1 MTGTSEAVVLLQ
13 RVSEFLKKLTP
24 EDLQALETGEARLSV
39 VHKTPPR
46 KATAA
51 AAPLALDVEQVNA
64 DLKAINDRSM
74 AARYLTD
81 LKLSKANTV
90 ELAKRLDVPVASKD
104 SISTIITK
112 IVDQKVGYRLD
123 TNAILGAR

>member
-1 MTGTSEAVVLLQ
+1 MTGTSEAIVLLQ

-24 EDLQALETGEARLSV
+24 EDIEALETGEAKLSV

-46 KATAA
+46 RAA
-51 AAPLALDVEQVNA
+51 AAPLALDIEQVNT
-64 DLKAINDRSM
+64 DLKAISDRSM

-81 LKLSKANTV
+81 LKLKKPQVV
-90 ELAKRLDVPVASKD
+90 ELAKGLEVPIASKD
-104 SISTIITK
+104 SIPTIVAK
-112 IVDQKVGYRLD
+112 IVEQKVGYRLD